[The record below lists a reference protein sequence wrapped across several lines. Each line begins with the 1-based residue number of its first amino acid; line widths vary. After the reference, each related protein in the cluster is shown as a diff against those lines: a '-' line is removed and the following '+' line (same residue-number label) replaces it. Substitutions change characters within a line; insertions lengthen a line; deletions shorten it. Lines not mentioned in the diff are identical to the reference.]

1 MEGRPWLRILLVL
14 LGFLFLGVPVWTMTR
29 EKPRVVMTT
38 KAPVQAG
45 ALRVSLTFAEAPTDF
60 ELKYLGNTLCAGKA
74 PQKEFTCDWTVG
86 LPKEGADLLLTINWP
101 EGGGPTA
108 VRVMVKNGDDTL
120 ADQTIWGAGNVV
132 ETITVG
138 GKP

>member
-1 MEGRPWLRILLVL
+1 MEGRPWLRILFVLAGFLL
-14 LGFLFLGVPVWTMTR
+14 LGIPVWTMTR
-29 EKPRVVMTT
+29 EKPKIVIAQ
-38 KAPVQAG
+38 KAPVIAG

-60 ELKYLGNTLCAGKA
+60 ELKYLGATLCTGKG

-86 LPKEGADLLLTINWP
+86 LPPEGADLLLTVNWP
-101 EGGGPTA
+101 ESAAPTA
-108 VRVMVKNGDDTL
+108 VRVQVQKADQTL
-120 ADQTIWGAGNVV
+120 ADQTIWGTGNVV